1 MTGTPATPEALA
13 AMRAV
18 LEAHTI
24 LASPASDRDCRCSC
38 GWAEPIADPALPVK
52 YRRHMALYLADAVWP
67 LAVAATRRQVADEI
81 RAQADRKRVPKA
93 DPDANAYRR
102 VEANI
107 LDLMAARIA
116 EGTKEGT

>member
-24 LASPASDRDCRCSC
+24 LVGAASDRDCRCSC
-38 GWAEPIADPALPVK
+38 GWAEPIADPALSVK
-52 YRRHMALYLADAVWP
+52 YRQHMAHYLVDAVWP

-81 RAQADRKRVPKA
+81 RTQPATWFGVGRQPATWFGVGRQIVD
-93 DPDANAYRR
+93 NC
-102 VEANI
+102 
-107 LDLMAARIA
+107 ARIA
-116 EGTKEGT
+116 EGTEEE